1 MGESCFIPV
10 KLEFIASGLNFGRVC
25 VCEEVGGVKN
35 GSSELL
41 LFECAFRRDEDVE
54 GL

>member
-10 KLEFIASGLNFGRVC
+10 KLEFIARGESLGLV
-25 VCEEVGGVKN
+25 EVLGVRN
-35 GSSELL
+35 GSSELS
-41 LFECAFRRDEDVE
+41 LFECAFRREEDVE